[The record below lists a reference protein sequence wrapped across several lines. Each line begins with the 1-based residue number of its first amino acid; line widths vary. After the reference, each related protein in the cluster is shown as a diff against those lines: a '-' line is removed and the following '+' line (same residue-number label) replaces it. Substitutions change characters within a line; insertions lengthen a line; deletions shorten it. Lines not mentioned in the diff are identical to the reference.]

1 MAKTEPKYAVV
12 ELRIPWF
19 EGDFDCLPVD
29 VTTHVGNKVTEH
41 EGELTICDG
50 LDTAMFDGTPL
61 HNRAERA
68 PGTAPDDSDNF
79 SHFTPGKHF
88 PYLQNSLLWALHDWD
103 TWVWY
108 PDDLERELI
117 RSLPGYT
124 NDVGGTYDPWGTAPW
139 ERISS
144 TREDGVLTYTFRRY
158 DDE

>member
-1 MAKTEPKYAVV
+1 MANKLKYAVV
-12 ELRIPWF
+12 EVRVPRLT
-19 EGDFDCLPVD
+19 EDFADLPVE
-29 VTTHVGNKVTEH
+29 VTTHVGTTVTKH
-41 EGELTICDG
+41 DGELTLCDG

-61 HNRAERA
+61 HNRVERA
-68 PGTAPDDSDNF
+68 EGTAPDDLDNF
-79 SHFTPGKHF
+79 SHFTTGDHF

-124 NDVGGTYDPWGTAPW
+124 NDVGGTYDPWGDAPW

-158 DDE
+158 DD